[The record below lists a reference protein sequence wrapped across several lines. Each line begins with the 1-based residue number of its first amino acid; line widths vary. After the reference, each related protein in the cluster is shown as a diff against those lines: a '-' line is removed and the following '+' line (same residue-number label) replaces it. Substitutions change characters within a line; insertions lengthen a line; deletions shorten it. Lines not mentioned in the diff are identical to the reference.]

1 MAGDN
6 SANTLRIQ
14 LNRYITE
21 LSIEEQ
27 DEVLSKFAAAGFTG
41 AYAKL
46 VPRLGNEE
54 LSNIGIQPQVVRSVL
69 MNAFS
74 EDGGLSKTIV
84 LEDDTGAQEELLFYK
99 PDFDTW
105 VQYNILTQLLP
116 NGINVVVASWDYLE
130 EGGRYFT
137 ERSLPKPVSD
147 MEWFQ
152 STQFKTLEDEV
163 AESAL
168 TDMLQYHPESLRL
181 SVNEVKNKNGQSRY
195 FDGIIVAA
203 NCVKVVESAWT
214 ASLHGR
220 NCCTAHH
227 DTWCMQ
233 VKSVVDVSFAIK
245 LQSVIEFM
253 WQAAKEGAPD
263 LHFARR
269 PDGSVKDIKG
279 ALGGL
284 HMVAGDQNQ
293 EALLQ
298 IISKCLLFV
307 PALQEQYDLY
317 LPDGKRFSNVMA
329 CHPMQNSPAHC

>member
-1 MAGDN
+1 MHQCTHVPTRMPRPVPTCCSKLIRQIRTACMAGDN

-137 ERSLPKPVSD
+137 DRSLAKPVSD
-147 MEWFQ
+147 MEGFQ

-203 NCVKVVESAWT
+203 NCVKVVE
-214 ASLHGR
+214 
-220 NCCTAHH
+220 
-227 DTWCMQ
+227 
-233 VKSVVDVSFAIK
+233 VKSVVDISFAMK

-253 WQAAKEGAPD
+253 RQAAKEGAPD

-269 PDGSVKDIKG
+269 PDGSVKEIKG

-284 HMVAGDQNQ
+284 RMVAGDQNQ

-298 IISKCLLFV
+298 IISK
-307 PALQEQYDLY
+307 EQYDLY

-329 CHPMQNSPAHC
+329 CHPMQDSPAHC